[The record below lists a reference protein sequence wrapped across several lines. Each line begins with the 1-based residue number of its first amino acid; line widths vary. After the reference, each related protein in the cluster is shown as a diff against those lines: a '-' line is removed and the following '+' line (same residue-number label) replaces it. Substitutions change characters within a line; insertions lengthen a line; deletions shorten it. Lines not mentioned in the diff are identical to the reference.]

1 MKEASIFCSV
11 IPLIVELLPLPS
23 LRHKGSDRLWFLFGL
38 RDDSLKLLSGWYR
51 GSERLVFINLSL
63 KSGFYHNWKWLFTV
77 RGQHLLMDYGALCH
91 QRAWCV
97 CVCVCGRRR
106 ERQDSVCVCVS
117 SLNAIICNMRIE
129 ANLDAD
135 AITAIRTVCTRCVI
149 SEMRGLLDIRKVI
162 PGNLLSRLPPPLLP
176 PPSFLRLC
184 RCRALWIGCLFA
196 SAGCW

>member
-1 MKEASIFCSV
+1 MGHYVTRE
-11 IPLIVELLPLPS
+11 
-23 LRHKGSDRLWFLFGL
+23 HG
-38 RDDSLKLLSGWYR
+38 
-51 GSERLVFINLSL
+51 
-63 KSGFYHNWKWLFTV
+63 
-77 RGQHLLMDYGALCH
+77 
-91 QRAWCV
+91 V

-162 PGNLLSRLPPPLLP
+162 PGNLLSRLPPPTP
-176 PPSFLRLC
+176 SSSFLSPSLSLPSSLNRLLVC
-184 RCRALWIGCLFA
+184 LRWLLVNMLHYPGVDNANAKKRKGRREKREQEREIGRE
-196 SAGCW
+196 SDTDRERSEWMSK